1 MKGGIRTSFL
11 FAIAGCLLTAVGGVG
26 VYAQGGREAYAR
38 YCAHCH
44 GPEARGDGVDAA
56 RFARPPRNLREGFL
70 RVYEPEELVERVL
83 HGRQL
88 PLTHDPAK
96 WADLQAKTG
105 EILEHLRRLARV
117 RWPQV
122 ERGWA
127 LYRARCADCHGWY
140 GEPPPALPSGVKRPR
155 NLMDASWQRSV
166 PDTLLIEVVRHG
178 RSGMPA
184 LVPRIRDDEARALAA
199 FARLLSP
206 GFELYQ
212 RVCAVCHGDDGRGV
226 RAVIGE
232 VARLPTI
239 RFDRSYFQ
247 SRSEEDIRKAIMHML
262 REHEPAMPH
271 FAPVLDRA
279 TIRAI
284 VDYLRELP

>member
-1 MKGGIRTSFL
+1 MERGGWIGFL
-11 FAIAGCLLTAVGGVG
+11 FGVG
-26 VYAQGGREAYAR
+26 ALLVGTATEPTAYAQVGREAYAR
-38 YCAHCH
+38 YCANCH
-44 GPEARGDGVDAA
+44 GVEARGDGVDAG

-70 RVYEPEELVERVL
+70 RAYEAEELVERL
-83 HGRQL
+83 YSGQRL
-88 PLTHDPAK
+88 SLAPDPAK

-140 GEPPPALPSGVKRPR
+140 GEPPPTLPSGVKRPR

-199 FARLLSP
+199 FVRLLSP

-271 FAPVLDRA
+271 FAPVLDRT